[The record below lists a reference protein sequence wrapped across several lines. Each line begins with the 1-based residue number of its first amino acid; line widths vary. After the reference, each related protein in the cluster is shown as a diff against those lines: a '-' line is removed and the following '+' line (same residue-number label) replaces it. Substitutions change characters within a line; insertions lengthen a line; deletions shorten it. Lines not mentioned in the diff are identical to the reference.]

1 MQEAYGGWMSKV
13 IQVRGVPDDVHA
25 KLVAAAQAE
34 GKSLT
39 QYLAGELET
48 IARRADVQWHN
59 AQVIADLRAKY
70 GPADDDG
77 GVDTAELIR
86 QMREERT
93 ASIERAMAESD
104 GRRRAAT
111 RK

>member
-1 MQEAYGGWMSKV
+1 MTKV
-13 IQVRGVPDDVHA
+13 IQVRGISDEVHA
-25 KLVAAAQAE
+25 NLVAAAEAQ

-39 QYLAGELET
+39 QYLAGELEL

-59 AQVIADLRAKY
+59 EQVIADLRAKF

-77 GVDTAELIR
+77 IDTAELIR

-104 GRRRAAT
+104 ERRRLAR